1 MKTAYL
7 KNTLVATAF
16 IGAGALFAGN
26 ASAQSELVP
35 QQSPVTR
42 AQVNAELAELQVAGY
57 RPVQD
62 ETQYPRNLQ
71 AAVVRV
77 QALRAQAAQGIP
89 TQVSQHFSQ
98 Q

>member
-7 KNTLVATAF
+7 KNTLVATAL
-16 IGAGALFAGN
+16 IGAGALFASN
-26 ASAQSELVP
+26 ASAQSEVVP

-57 RPVQD
+57 RPAQD
-62 ETQYPRNLQ
+62 ETQYPGNFQ
-71 AAVVRV
+71 AAEVRV
-77 QALRAQAAQGIP
+77 QASRGIP
-89 TQVSQHFSQ
+89 TQVSQHFGQ